1 VSCLNEIECGT
12 LCQSATQALRSAKGG
27 LRNFPALLK
36 KIIRTKAWERREVSG
51 RIIELRNLR
60 ELITEMPLRGWGE
73 DPDKIMA
80 IIRDDAEALSAY
92 NREMHQHGGDRK
104 SDAIKPD
111 NVRLDRPDRG
121 NARAYSLAVVQRECD
136 KATVAK
142 VMKGEITPHR
152 ALVNAGLRQ
161 VRQVYL
167 PRDPKKAA
175 EKVLQSFD
183 VAYALELAQAL
194 MRACKGGS

>member
-1 VSCLNEIECGT
+1 MSRLNEIECGT
-12 LCQSATQALRSAKGG
+12 LCRSATEALRDATGG

-92 NREMHQHGGDRK
+92 REAMKHQGERVDLGNNIPEVDRQ
-104 SDAIKPD
+104 
-111 NVRLDRPDRG
+111 DRG
-121 NARAYSLAVVQRECD
+121 TSRAYSLAVVQRECD
-136 KATVAK
+136 KATIAK

-183 VAYALELAQAL
+183 VAYALELAEAL

>member
-1 VSCLNEIECGT
+1 VSRLNEIECGT
-12 LCQSATQALRSAKGG
+12 LCRSATEALRDATGG

-60 ELITEMPLRGWGE
+60 ELITEMPVRGWGE

-80 IIRDDAEALSAY
+80 IIRDDAEVLSAY
-92 NREMHQHGGDRK
+92 REAMKHQGERRDFV
-104 SDAIKPD
+104 D
-111 NVRLDRPDRG
+111 NVIEVDVKRPDG
-121 NARAYSLAVVQRECD
+121 NSRAYSLSVVERSCD

-142 VMKGEITPHR
+142 VMKGQMSPHR
-152 ALVNAGLRQ
+152 ALVNAGLRK

-167 PRDPKKAA
+167 PQDPQKAA
-175 EKVLQSFD
+175 EKVLKNFD
-183 VAYALELAQAL
+183 VAYAQELARAL
-194 MRACKGGS
+194 LRACNGGS

>member
-1 VSCLNEIECGT
+1 MSRLNEIECGT
-12 LCQSATQALRSAKGG
+12 LCRSATEALRDATGG

-92 NREMHQHGGDRK
+92 REAMKHQGERVDLR
-104 SDAIKPD
+104 D
-111 NVRLDRPDRG
+111 NVTEVHGDGRG

-136 KATVAK
+136 KATVDK

>member
-1 VSCLNEIECGT
+1 MSRLNEIECGT
-12 LCQSATQALRSAKGG
+12 LCRSATEALRDATGG

-92 NREMHQHGGDRK
+92 REAMKHQGERVDLV
-104 SDAIKPD
+104 D
-111 NVRLDRPDRG
+111 NINEVAAHRPDG
-121 NARAYSLAVVQRECD
+121 TSRAYSLAVVQRECD